1 MAGSPATR
9 RADRLY
15 VFLLINRRP
24 RFLVNVVRMDA
35 NYLSFPEAAAALATS
50 STPVSDQGAST

>member
-1 MAGSPATR
+1 MR